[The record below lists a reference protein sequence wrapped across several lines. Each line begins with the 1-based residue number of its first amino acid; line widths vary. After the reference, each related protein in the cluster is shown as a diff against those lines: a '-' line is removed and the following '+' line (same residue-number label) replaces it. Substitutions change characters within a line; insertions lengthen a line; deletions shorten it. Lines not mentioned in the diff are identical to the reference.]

1 MRQLEDERKILA
13 PENQPKSASPTPAS
27 TPAIDEEG
35 DTKMGTEEESGDD
48 DEKVRNLRKR
58 KREEKSTPIPP
69 VQKQSKSAIAYQR
82 VLKKI
87 AAVKAKI
94 DEQEAEIRTID
105 NDLREADCSRLRMLG
120 TDRFYNR
127 YWWFERNGMPYGGM
141 PSSTTAESKYANG
154 VLWVQGLTEDDYHG
168 FIENYEPSEQY
179 KTNLDVNMVERK
191 LKDENGT
198 SLENSTQWGYFD
210 DPTELNALLEW
221 LEQRGVRENKLKK
234 ELENLREKIVEGMQN
249 RKMYLQAFIDRRAA
263 SGSEALGSTRS
274 QSTKV
279 QKTSVDPENFRCLLW
294 ENGEAVR
301 EFGHKHMDQPKP
313 KTKGKKAGQGWGQK
327 GGSRK

>member
-1 MRQLEDERKILA
+1 MRQLEDERKILL
-13 PENQPKSASPTPAS
+13 PENQPKSASPTPAA
-27 TPAIDEEG
+27 TPALDEEG
-35 DTKMGTEEESGDD
+35 DTKMGTEEDSGED

-58 KREEKSTPIPP
+58 KREEKSTPVPAAPKQTKNQIAF
-69 VQKQSKSAIAYQR
+69 QK

-87 AAVKAKI
+87 AACKAKI

-120 TDRFYNR
+120 TDRFFNR
-127 YWWFERNGMPYGGM
+127 YWWFERNGMPYGGL
-141 PSSTTAESKYANG
+141 PSSSTAESKYANG

-168 FIENYEPSEQY
+168 FIEGYEPSEAY

-191 LKDENGT
+191 RKDENGT
-198 SLENSTQWGYFD
+198 SLENAHQWAYYD
-210 DPTELNALLEW
+210 DPTELAALLDW

-249 RKMYLQAFIDRRAA
+249 RKMYLQAFIDRRSA
-263 SGSEALGSTRS
+263 SGSEAIGSTRS
-274 QSTKV
+274 QSKATN
-279 QKTSVDPENFRCLLW
+279 SADPGNFRCLQW
-294 ENGEAVR
+294 ENGEALR
-301 EFGHKHMDQPKP
+301 QYGHKHMDQPKP

-327 GGSRK
+327 GGNRK